1 MRDRKRYQYE
11 VDRIREAVRQ
21 KSRVR
26 LGPQA
31 QIGKS
36 SASFRK
42 VHLER
47 YARMLCVAAKPIRAG
62 QGPLVASSAVR
73 PAQPENKRKS
83 IIVGGNRGKEP

>member
-31 QIGKS
+31 QIGILYFS
-36 SASFRK
+36 YF
-42 VHLER
+42 
-47 YARMLCVAAKPIRAG
+47 I
-62 QGPLVASSAVR
+62 
-73 PAQPENKRKS
+73 
-83 IIVGGNRGKEP
+83 IIVNEHVINVDIFV